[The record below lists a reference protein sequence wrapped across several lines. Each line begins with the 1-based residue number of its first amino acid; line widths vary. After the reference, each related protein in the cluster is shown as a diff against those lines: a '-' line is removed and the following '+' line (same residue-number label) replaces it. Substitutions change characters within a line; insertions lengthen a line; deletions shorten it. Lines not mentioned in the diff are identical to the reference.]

1 MYFQHIYQRSN
12 LQRRERSCTLIALS
26 AALTLAIPA
35 TANAQTCP
43 PDRPACAPAT
53 TGGGGGSSGGGSV
66 GVQVN
71 PVKVINAVGGIF
83 KKKKKPVDATTTQA
97 AQQPTTTATTQPKIV
112 FQSGTGVAAPK
123 PRTIT
128 VQPKPRIVAQPTPIR
143 VVKAAPKP
151 PVRVAPKAI
160 VRAAKVAVPLA
171 AVAAG
176 PIEPTPEIAA
186 VAIETPIGT
195 EQPPVEVATVAAEP
209 VIADVVADL
218 PTEPVKKGIP
228 MWLYG
233 LGALLAAAA
242 AATVLKMR
250 RGDNSKIP
258 ANLAVN
264 CEVKMGESR
273 VTAQSSP
280 FVTPIPIT

>member
-1 MYFQHIYQRSN
+1 MDFQHIYQRSI
-12 LQRRERSCTLIALS
+12 LPMRGRSCASIALS
-26 AALTLAIPA
+26 AALTLTIPA

-83 KKKKKPVDATTTQA
+83 KKKKKPVDATTTQT

-112 FQSGTGVAAPK
+112 FQSGTGVAASK
-123 PRTIT
+123 PRTVT

-143 VVKAAPKP
+143 VVNAAQKP

-176 PIEPTPEIAA
+176 PIEPTPEIAT
-186 VAIETPIGT
+186 VAIETPTIT
-195 EQPPVEVATVAAEP
+195 EQPPVEVAAEP

-273 VTAQSSP
+273 VTALSSP